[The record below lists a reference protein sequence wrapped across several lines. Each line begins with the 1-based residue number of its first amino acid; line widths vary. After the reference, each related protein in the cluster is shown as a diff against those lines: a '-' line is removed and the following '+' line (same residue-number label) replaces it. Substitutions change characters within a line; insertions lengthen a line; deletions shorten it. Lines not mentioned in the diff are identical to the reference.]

1 MNYFW
6 IAVLSFPLLLLL
18 LLVLSKLIPNRDNE
32 EEDRELDEEE

>member
-18 LLVLSKLIPNRDNE
+18 LLVLSKLIPNRNNE
-32 EEDRELDEEE
+32 EDGELDEEE